1 MARSILALFKIKRS
15 GFSQGPHNCR
25 TVTLMTIDYS
35 SAAQLTAAG
44 TAFHQF
50 TTLLTPLPRLSP
62 LHRPPN
68 SRHKRAGTWDEAG
81 VRKVE
86 NMYTVTTL
94 GWRAD
99 GSRLAV
105 GSLCGAVDV
114 YDACV
119 KRTRYKGRFELTYVS
134 LSQVIVKRLSS
145 GSRIVL
151 KSHFACEISRVNIY
165 QDR

>member
-1 MARSILALFKIKRS
+1 M
-15 GFSQGPHNCR
+15 P
-25 TVTLMTIDYS
+25 
-35 SAAQLTAAG
+35 
-44 TAFHQF
+44 
-50 TTLLTPLPRLSP
+50 
-62 LHRPPN
+62 
-68 SRHKRAGTWDEAG
+68 KRARTWDEAG
-81 VRKVE
+81 KRFVE
-86 NMYTVTTL
+86 NMYTVTAL

-151 KSHFACEISRVNIY
+151 KSHFGCEISRVNIY

>member
-1 MARSILALFKIKRS
+1 MYSVTAL
-15 GFSQGPHNCR
+15 
-25 TVTLMTIDYS
+25 T
-35 SAAQLTAAG
+35 
-44 TAFHQF
+44 
-50 TTLLTPLPRLSP
+50 
-62 LHRPPN
+62 
-68 SRHKRAGTWDEAG
+68 
-81 VRKVE
+81 
-86 NMYTVTTL
+86 
-94 GWRAD
+94 WRAD

-105 GSLCGAVDV
+105 GSLCGAVDI

-165 QDR
+165 QDRCVVGGRVGVVVCFARSCRATPGGARAWGRARVCSPS

>member
-1 MARSILALFKIKRS
+1 
-15 GFSQGPHNCR
+15 
-25 TVTLMTIDYS
+25 MTIDYS
-35 SAAQLTAAG
+35 SAAQSAAAG
-44 TAFHQF
+44 TAVHQF
-50 TTLLTPLPRLSP
+50 ATLLTPLTPLSP
-62 LHRPPN
+62 PPHRPPK

>member
-1 MARSILALFKIKRS
+1 
-15 GFSQGPHNCR
+15 
-25 TVTLMTIDYS
+25 
-35 SAAQLTAAG
+35 
-44 TAFHQF
+44 
-50 TTLLTPLPRLSP
+50 
-62 LHRPPN
+62 
-68 SRHKRAGTWDEAG
+68 
-81 VRKVE
+81 
-86 NMYTVTTL
+86 MYTVTAL

-105 GSLCGAVDV
+105 GSLCGSVDV

-134 LSQVIVKRLSS
+134 LSQVIVKRLST

-151 KSHFACEISRVNIY
+151 KSHFACEITKVNIY

>member
-1 MARSILALFKIKRS
+1 
-15 GFSQGPHNCR
+15 
-25 TVTLMTIDYS
+25 
-35 SAAQLTAAG
+35 
-44 TAFHQF
+44 
-50 TTLLTPLPRLSP
+50 
-62 LHRPPN
+62 
-68 SRHKRAGTWDEAG
+68 
-81 VRKVE
+81 
-86 NMYTVTTL
+86 MYTVTAL
-94 GWRAD
+94 AWRAD

-165 QDR
+165 QDRCVCGRAGVWVYSRRVTRGGLRVREGRV

>member
-1 MARSILALFKIKRS
+1 MSRSRS
-15 GFSQGPHNCR
+15 HHGCMHVLRRLLRVDSKKEPEKDPGRTHTNCPAVTQRGDPVRLLRCAGLTFLSSFASIACR
-25 TVTLMTIDYS
+25 T
-35 SAAQLTAAG
+35 SAWEEG
-44 TAFHQF
+44 
-50 TTLLTPLPRLSP
+50 
-62 LHRPPN
+62 
-68 SRHKRAGTWDEAG
+68 G
-81 VRKVE
+81 VRHVE
-86 NMYTVTTL
+86 NMYTVTAL
-94 GWRAD
+94 GWRTD

-134 LSQVIVKRLSS
+134 VSQVIVKRLST

-151 KSHFACEISRVNIY
+151 KSQFGCEILKVNIY

>member
-1 MARSILALFKIKRS
+1 SFNPTGDAVVLGNYDNFHV
-15 GFSQGPHNCR
+15 FSHN
-25 TVTLMTIDYS
+25 
-35 SAAQLTAAG
+35 
-44 TAFHQF
+44 H
-50 TTLLTPLPRLSP
+50 
-62 LHRPPN
+62 
-68 SRHKRAGTWDEAG
+68 RAGTWEEAG
-81 VRKVE
+81 KRTVE
-86 NMYTVTTL
+86 NMYTVTAL
-94 GWRAD
+94 AWRAD

-165 QDR
+165 QDRCGSCGYST

>member
-1 MARSILALFKIKRS
+1 M
-15 GFSQGPHNCR
+15 
-25 TVTLMTIDYS
+25 
-35 SAAQLTAAG
+35 
-44 TAFHQF
+44 
-50 TTLLTPLPRLSP
+50 
-62 LHRPPN
+62 
-68 SRHKRAGTWDEAG
+68 
-81 VRKVE
+81 RKVE

-94 GWRAD
+94 AWRAD
-99 GSRLAV
+99 GSRVAV
-105 GSLCGAVDV
+105 GSLCGEVDV

-151 KSHFACEISRVNIY
+151 RSHFACEISRVNIY